1 MFTIRLEKRKKK
13 VLQINEMHVNLLG
26 FSLEIKKKKKKAQ
39 QTSHMDHVNS
49 VASVYIAPPG
59 ESDGHAFMGYL

>member
-1 MFTIRLEKRKKK
+1 
-13 VLQINEMHVNLLG
+13 MHVNLLG
-26 FSLEIKKKKKKAQ
+26 FSFEIKKKKAQ

-49 VASVYIAPPG
+49 VASIYIAPPG